1 MIRVAFLLVAVG
13 LTFGFAGAAYA
24 SCIYDERSTDQQIAD
39 ARVVFVGT
47 VIDVANRNRTATFR
61 VEEVWKGGSLPESVK
76 VIGGPEDENAFS
88 SVDRPFELGVRYL
101 VFPGGESPDFTDN
114 NCSPTREWSED
125 LAKYRPGGAG
135 GPASPGP
142 STQPPKP
149 SPEPVASPDPE
160 PTETPDTGESLLTAT
175 AISGFERRGSDFGW
189 IWIPGVGVLLAAG
202 LAGLALRARR
212 RRSDD

>member
-1 MIRVAFLLVAVG
+1 MIRVALLLVAVG

-47 VIDVANRNRTATFR
+47 VIEVGNRNRTATFR

-125 LAKYRPGGAG
+125 LAQYRPGAD
-135 GPASPGP
+135 PASPEP
-142 STQPPKP
+142 SAQPPEP
-149 SPEPVASPDPE
+149 SPEPVASPAPDPAE
-160 PTETPDTGESLLTAT
+160 SPDSGESLLTTT
-175 AISGFERRGSDFGW
+175 AISGFERRGSGYGW
-189 IWIPGVGVLLAAG
+189 IWIPGVGVLLVAG
-202 LAGLALRARR
+202 LVGGRALRARL
-212 RRSDD
+212 RRSDT

>member
-24 SCIYDERSTDQQIAD
+24 SCFYDERSTDQQIAD

-47 VIDVANRNRTATFR
+47 VIEVANRNRTATFR

-101 VFPGGESPDFTDN
+101 VFPGGESPEFTDN

-125 LAKYRPGGAG
+125 LAQYRPGG

-142 STQPPKP
+142 SPQPPEP
-149 SPEPVASPDPE
+149 SPEPVASPAPE
-160 PTETPDTGESLLTAT
+160 PAGSPNSGESLVTAT
-175 AISGFERRGSDFGW
+175 ATSGFERKGSDFGW
-189 IWIPGVGVLLAAG
+189 MWIPGVGALLAAG
-202 LAGLALRARR
+202 LIWGRALRARR
-212 RRSDD
+212 RRAET